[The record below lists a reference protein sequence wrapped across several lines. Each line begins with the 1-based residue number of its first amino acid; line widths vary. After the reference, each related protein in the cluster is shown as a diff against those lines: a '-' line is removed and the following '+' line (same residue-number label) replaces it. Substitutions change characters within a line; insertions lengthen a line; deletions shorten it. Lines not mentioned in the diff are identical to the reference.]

1 MSKDTLVLRHS
12 LSDRLIHWTNA
23 TLWFLLLATG
33 IALVDHPQ
41 MAILGQSY
49 PAFIRSLVGGGANLL
64 TIHIVLGC
72 VWLTALGLYIVIN
85 PKGTLF
91 FLRSIFTPAKGDI
104 VWLIRKGAQMT
115 LGKDIVKRLGMPLEL
130 APQGYYNAGQRILA
144 VAIVFA
150 GIAIA
155 LSGILMALSSSIGAA
170 QFPTLV
176 AWVNWAIFIHHFSV
190 WLSVAGLFVHI
201 YMAGISKEER
211 PALLSMFTGTVPM
224 EYVNHHHPLWEVPVE
239 AKNAHKQSNK

>member
-1 MSKDTLVLRHS
+1 MSKDMLVLRHS

-33 IALVDHPQ
+33 IALVDHPD
-41 MAILGQSY
+41 MTILGQGY
-49 PAFIRSLVGGGANLL
+49 PAFVRSMVGGGANLL

-72 VWLTALGLYIVIN
+72 VWLGALGLYIIVN
-85 PKGTLF
+85 PRGTLF

-104 VWLIRKGAQMT
+104 VWLIRKGAQMS
-115 LGKDIVKRLGMPLEL
+115 LGKDVVKRLGMPLEL

-155 LSGILMALSSSIGAA
+155 LSGLLMALSSSMGASQYPA
-170 QFPTLV
+170 LV
-176 AWVNWAIFIHHFSV
+176 AYVNWAIFVHHFSV
-190 WLSVAGLFVHI
+190 WISVAGLFVHI

-211 PALLSMFTGTVPM
+211 PALFSMFTGTVPM
-224 EYVNHHHPLWEVPVE
+224 QYLNDHHPLWEVPLE
-239 AKNAHKQSNK
+239 AKISKKP